1 METGISANRGIAVP
15 AITADAGHLKSGLI
29 EYHIVCLIR
38 MGIGIISRHGNIDRI
53 IQCERCVNDSAIEVS
68 VSAVAGVVSTAC
80 DHIGVNPVVAGPMLR
95 PGDGYASTSRR
106 IAASAV
112 TSDTGHL
119 KSGLI
124 EYHIVCLIGMGI
136 GIVSSH
142 CNIDRIIQY
151 ERCVN
156 DAAIEVSISAVA
168 GVVSTACD
176 QSRRGVPGGG
186 GQRLRDLDRGA
197 LLQAAGGGLVPA
209 HHGAGTAAT
218 SLAAL
223 ARHRDVDWI
232 KDRDGGTH
240 QGP

>member
-1 METGISANRGIAVP
+1 M
-15 AITADAGHLKSGLI
+15 
-29 EYHIVCLIR
+29 
-38 MGIGIISRHGNIDRI
+38 
-53 IQCERCVNDSAIEVS
+53 
-68 VSAVAGVVSTAC
+68 
-80 DHIGVNPVVAGPMLR
+80 AGPMLR

-124 EYHIVCLIGMGI
+124 EYHIVCLIGMGV

-176 QSRRGVPGGG
+176 QIGVNPVVVGRASREDRHASAARRIIVAAMTAPTGCLGCALEELHCIRLMGVS
-186 GQRLRDLDRGA
+186 GA
-197 LLQAAGGGLVPA
+197 MK
-209 HHGAGTAAT
+209 
-218 SLAAL
+218 

-232 KDRDGGTH
+232 KDRDGGMH